1 MGLVRSFR
9 EEAADMTK
17 FSDDVDRMIRQL
29 CQLTYLRTGEVLSSS
44 RISDD
49 AEFEISPIIKSKI
62 DVTFMREMLSR
73 MDKAERKED
82 EE

>member
-1 MGLVRSFR
+1 M
-9 EEAADMTK
+9 
-17 FSDDVDRMIRQL
+17 
-29 CQLTYLRTGEVLSSS
+29 SSA